1 MNKSIPHLLVNLLIL
16 FCIVSCK
23 EKKYPPQLTAVS
35 PTAAPIGADIT
46 LSGTQFGDDPTVT
59 MAGQTVPTKTRADNA
74 ITLTLPRLPVG
85 ATTIRV
91 QNADGTSAPLPFTV
105 LQPLPQLSSV
115 EPANGLPATT
125 VRIRGDFL
133 DQLKAV
139 RFGNT
144 TAELVGTGSATEISV
159 KVPSLSRG
167 PVTISVETAGGT
179 GQANFIVAATPE
191 ITGFTPKRAI
201 VGQEITLSGKNLLDG
216 VVSLNGQPIDRT
228 KTSVQDNQ
236 IRFSLPPAASS
247 GRLTVTVFDKLSATT
262 PDSLIIIPPPLIDAT
277 GLSLTEGIR
286 GDKLTLTG
294 RNLLDVTSVS
304 FGGTPATGLRV
315 LSNSQIEL
323 TVPERSQSGETP
335 LTVTSPGG
343 TTEAP
348 QKFLM
353 LLAPAELT
361 ADPDRQGRG
370 KDITVRGRN
379 LHRITQASL
388 NGKAAT
394 ITGRTEGSEL
404 KLTIPT
410 DATTGRLT
418 LTNRAGSGTSGRNMT
433 VVLKPVLT
441 ELTPTRAP
449 VGGLVTIRGN
459 YLLGARVFFATD
471 QTPTAVALEKNE
483 DDEISFRVPAYAKDG
498 AIRVWNNESGEYTDT
513 PVFNVILSP
522 GVTSVV
528 SEYNNN
534 EGFVGEK
541 VMLSGQ
547 NFDECVVRFEGSSQ
561 NAENVETP
569 TRARLVVRIPPDAR
583 TGKIRVFNTRY
594 STESPTEFQIIG
606 KPNITDINPNRAR
619 AGQSLIIKGTSLK
632 RIDEVKI
639 GGQAVAKSA
648 FSENIEGT
656 QLTITVP
663 DAALRG
669 RVYAHNKAGSDEHA
683 GENFTIVRKPRIDDF
698 SPRRQV
704 VGGLV
709 TIRGDYLYGARV
721 SFGGREAT
729 EYPKINFDDEIIAKV
744 PDGASD
750 GAIRVTNLVDA
761 EQRDGFSVVR
771 APVISGFSPANGSR
785 GAEVTITGQYLD
797 VVTEVKFSGGGS
809 APAQILDKN
818 SGSVRVR
825 VPDNAVTG
833 TICLN
838 GEAGQRCSGSNF
850 TVNLPPVLS
859 NLSRDKG
866 VPGLELTL
874 SGSNL
879 RGVQE
884 VKFGNQTATIRRGDE
899 NQVVVVVP
907 DFNSVQSV
915 AVTLRTDAGWSNG
928 LGFTGAPQSVITE
941 VRPNALIGNATVT
954 FKGANFYYVTHVRLP
969 NGVEIPGDRF
979 IDRGNNQIT
988 IRVPPNTPAGDVRII
1003 TEYGEGRGLSVSN
1016 VLPGSS
1022 LTQDNIA
1029 TSVGDIV
1036 TYTIADDCSPTSF
1049 HYCLNNRAFNF
1060 KKYSSR
1066 CNRIY
1071 FTHETIGGA
1080 TYEVYTDV
1088 QFPTIRL
1095 KLELNGQGNAY
1106 TGFVFFDDNGT
1117 RYAGSLL
1124 KNGDILLYALNTGSE
1139 VRLVKKRYCFGN
1151 GSCEN
1156 CIN

>member
-1 MNKSIPHLLVNLLIL
+1 MNKSVLLILVNLLIL
-16 FCIVSCK
+16 FCTVSCK

-46 LSGTQFGDDPTVT
+46 LSGSQFGEDPAVT
-59 MAGQTVPTKTRADNA
+59 IAGQTVPTKTRADNA
-74 ITLTLPRLPVG
+74 ITLTLPRLPIG
-85 ATTIRV
+85 PTTIRV
-91 QNADGTSAPLPFTV
+91 QNADGTSSPLPFTV

-125 VRIRGDFL
+125 VRIRGDYL

-159 KVPSLSRG
+159 KVPSLGRG
-167 PVTISVETAGGT
+167 PVPISVETAGGT
-179 GQANFIVAATPE
+179 SQANFIVAATPE
-191 ITGFTPKRAI
+191 LTGFSPKRAI

-216 VVSLNGQPIDRT
+216 VVSLNGQPIDKT

-236 IRFSLPPAASS
+236 IRFSLPPTASS

-294 RNLLDVTSVS
+294 RNLLDVTTVS

-315 LSNSQIEL
+315 LSNTQLEL

-404 KLTIPT
+404 KLTVPA
-410 DATTGRLT
+410 DATTGRLI
-418 LTNRAGSGTSGRNMT
+418 LTNRAGSGTSGRNLT

-441 ELTPTRAP
+441 ELSPTRAP

-471 QTPTAVALEKNE
+471 QTPTAVALEKND
-483 DDEISFRVPAYAKDG
+483 DDEISFRVPAFAKDG

-522 GVTSVV
+522 GVTSVA

-541 VMLSGQ
+541 VILSGQ
-547 NFDECVVRFEGSSQ
+547 NFDECAVRFEGSSQ

-569 TRARLVVRIPPDAR
+569 TRVRLAVRIPPDAR

-594 STESPTEFQIIG
+594 STESPSEFQIIG

-632 RIDEVKI
+632 RIDDVKI

-648 FSENIEGT
+648 FSENAEGT
-656 QLTITVP
+656 QLTVTVP

-669 RVYAHNKAGSDEHA
+669 RIYAHNKAGSDEHS

-729 EYPKINFDDEIIAKV
+729 EYPKLNFDDEIIAKV

-797 VVTEVKFSGGGS
+797 AVTEVRFSGGGS
-809 APAQILDKN
+809 TPAQILDKN
-818 SGSVRVR
+818 SGSLRVR
-825 VPDNAVTG
+825 VPENAVTG
-833 TICLN
+833 TICVN
-838 GEAGQRCSGSNF
+838 GDAGQRCSGNAF
-850 TVNLPPVLS
+850 TVNLILPTIDKSRCVPTGVIPGSALTLRGTNFGTVS
-859 NLSRDKG
+859 QVRFTSGTVARDQFIRIAADEITLKVPANTQSGLVQLVNENGAGPGVQFDVVAGGDGLNAGNISTGTTNLTGINFLSRLCNPWVYQRFNITHAPTLGTTSRTFFQFLYENCNAG
-866 VPGLELTL
+866 V
-874 SGSNL
+874 SGCTT
-879 RGVQE
+879 
-884 VKFGNQTATIRRGDE
+884 K
-899 NQVVVVVP
+899 
-907 DFNSVQSV
+907 
-915 AVTLRTDAGWSNG
+915 
-928 LGFTGAPQSVITE
+928 
-941 VRPNALIGNATVT
+941 
-954 FKGANFYYVTHVRLP
+954 
-969 NGVEIPGDRF
+969 
-979 IDRGNNQIT
+979 
-988 IRVPPNTPAGDVRII
+988 
-1003 TEYGEGRGLSVSN
+1003 
-1016 VLPGSS
+1016 
-1022 LTQDNIA
+1022 
-1029 TSVGDIV
+1029 
-1036 TYTIADDCSPTSF
+1036 DCSDNQRS
-1049 HYCLNNRAFNF
+1049 YDQ
-1060 KKYSSR
+1060 K
-1066 CNRIY
+1066 
-1071 FTHETIGGA
+1071 ETIGQRSYRVFGTVYYA
-1080 TYEVYTDV
+1080 SAASACDPAFYDTFKNFYPNNNDPNFKYRFCDGFPGYEYTLKFELSSSSGPLKEGKNTDLYTGLVIMEVRRFGNLNPESVLMGSRARDGVFYLTDV
-1088 QFPTIRL
+1088 ANTSRKAQIRL
-1095 KLELNGQGNAY
+1095 
-1106 TGFVFFDDNGT
+1106 
-1117 RYAGSLL
+1117 
-1124 KNGDILLYALNTGSE
+1124 
-1139 VRLVKKRYCFGN
+1139 CP
-1151 GSCEN
+1151 EN
-1156 CIN
+1156 